1 VKRAAVAVCAAVLG
15 LALVAGSARAAAP
28 RTPIHHFITLMQE
41 NHTFD
46 NYFGTYPG
54 ADGIPPGTCVP
65 IDPRKGRKPCF
76 KPFHIGS
83 NSIAPR
89 DLDHSTATAR
99 LQYNDGRMDGFI
111 SALRRRNQDG
121 RLAMGYRN
129 GDDLPFY
136 WNLADDYV
144 LYDRFF
150 SPAFGGSYLNHVYW
164 ATASPGGGI
173 DRVPE
178 EGLSNL
184 PTIFDRLQKAHVT
197 WKFYVQNYD
206 PRLNY
211 RTFKDFPGNRASQV
225 IWVPILNFARY
236 IDDPAFMRHVVPLRQ
251 YFKDLDNGTLPEV
264 SYIAPS
270 GPSEHP
276 PSNLASGEAF
286 VRGLINGLMD
296 SSSWRSSA
304 FLLAYD
310 DWGGWYD
317 HVKPPQVDNF
327 GYGFR
332 VPAILVSPYARQ
344 GFVDSTTLDFTS
356 ILRFIE
362 DNWGLAPLTRR
373 DATAK
378 SIAGGFDFAAAPRKA
393 SFVSA
398 HRGPAEEEARVVR
411 SRVYL
416 LYLGALGLPVLIV
429 VSAVVARMRRRR
441 SGEVLS

>member
-1 VKRAAVAVCAAVLG
+1 VRRPAVAVCAAA
-15 LALVAGSARAAAP
+15 LALAVGAGSARAARP
-28 RTPIHHFITLMQE
+28 RTPIKHFITLMQE

-54 ADGIPPGTCVP
+54 VDGLPPGACVP
-65 IDPRKGRKPCF
+65 IDPSKGRKPCF
-76 KPFHIGS
+76 KPFHIGT

-89 DLDHSTATAR
+89 DLDHSASTAK
-99 LQYNDGRMDGFI
+99 LQYDGGRMDGFI
-111 SALRRRNQDG
+111 SALQRRNQDG
-121 RLAMGYRN
+121 RLAMGYRD

-150 SPAFGGSYLNHVYW
+150 SSAFGGSFLNHVYW
-164 ATASPGGGI
+164 ATASPGTGRDG
-173 DRVPE
+173 VPE
-178 EGLSNL
+178 NGLGDL
-184 PTIFDRLQKAHVT
+184 PTIFDRLQQAHVS

-206 PRLNY
+206 PNLTY
-211 RTFKDFPGNRASQV
+211 RTVSQYPGNRASQV
-225 IWVPILNFARY
+225 IWVPILNYARY
-236 IDDPAFMRHVVPLRQ
+236 IDDPAIMRHVVGLNQ
-251 YFKDLDNGTLPEV
+251 YYKDVENGTLPEV

-276 PSNLASGEAF
+276 PSNLQSGQAF
-286 VRGLINGLMD
+286 VRGLINSLMD
-296 SSSWRSSA
+296 STSWKSSA

-317 HVKPPQVDNF
+317 HVKPPHVDQY
-327 GYGFR
+327 GDGFR

-344 GFVDSTTLDFTS
+344 GYIDNTTLDFTS

-362 DNWGLAPLTRR
+362 DNWGLRPLTSL
-373 DATAK
+373 DANAK
-378 SIAGGFDFAAAPRKA
+378 SIASGFDFTAKARPA

-411 SRVYL
+411 WRVYF
-416 LYLGALGLPVLIV
+416 LYLGALALPVLIIAA
-429 VSAVVARMRRRR
+429 AVGARSRRRR
-441 SGEVLS
+441 AGEVLS

>member
-1 VKRAAVAVCAAVLG
+1 VRRPAVAVCAAVFA
-15 LALVAGSARAAAP
+15 LALGAGSARAAAP
-28 RTPIHHFITLMQE
+28 RTAIHHFITLMQE

-54 ADGIPPGTCVP
+54 ADGIPPGACVP

-83 NSIAPR
+83 NPIAPR

-99 LQYNDGRMDGFI
+99 LQFNGGRMDGFI

-178 EGLSNL
+178 EGLGNL

-206 PRLNY
+206 PGLNY

-236 IDDPAFMRHVVPLRQ
+236 IDDPAVMRHVVPLRQ

-332 VPAILVSPYARQ
+332 VPAILVSPFARQ
-344 GFVDSTTLDFTS
+344 GYVDSTTLDFTS

-362 DNWGLAPLTRR
+362 DNWSLRPLTRR

-378 SIAGGFDFAAAPRKA
+378 SIAGGFDFKAAPRLP

-441 SGEVLS
+441 SGEVLP